1 MESEDHDVG
10 FVPSLGEVSL
20 HGGYVQQL
28 EVSCKAEKFPTPS
41 GMNRTHFLRF
51 TADALA
57 HALFTTGRA
66 PGDTA
71 DHGWSSVFEWLHRV
85 ALMPACLRRRP
96 DGRIARTD
104 LARELDR
111 SEKVALS
118 YAVGQATTG
127 IFATQLL
134 DVRFLMHV
142 DRYGG
147 SYQLVVPPKTKSRPD
162 LFGQRRN
169 GGWVVAEAKG
179 RSTPIDTDLKNRMRL
194 QNRMIR
200 SVAGVPPEI
209 AYGCC
214 AYFAKATNGEEW
226 LRMYAVDPLENEPE
240 AIDFRVSSP
249 TASSPPTTHPSSP
262 PSRRVSRSVTPSP
275 TTSQPRSGPLGFG
288 CPYFD
293 PLPSGYGRLKAAGCP
308 GCGAKCST
316 CYRAQPNGRSLQAA
330 SPTERAWP
338 RSGKTHSRRA
348 TGAEST
354 SAGDARSAGSAAGT
368 GTPVRRAWC
377 RAGHGC
383 IRDPQEGP

>member
-10 FVPSLGEVSL
+10 FVSSLGEVSL

-71 DHGWSSVFEWLHRV
+71 DHGWTSVFEWLHRV
-85 ALMPACLRRRP
+85 ALMPAYLRRRP

-118 YAVGQATTG
+118 YAVGQAMTG

-179 RSTPIDTDLKNRMRL
+179 RSTPIDTDLKNKMRL
-194 QNRMIR
+194 QKRMIR

-214 AYFAKATNGEEW
+214 AYFAKGTNGEEW

-249 TASSPPTTHPSSP
+249 DHFIAAYYAPFLAAIKAGEQVRDAESDYLTASFGPFGI
-262 PSRRVSRSVTPSP
+262 RVSILRSVAERVRAAQGGRMPGLWSEV
-275 TTSQPRSGPLGFG
+275 L
-288 CPYFD
+288 D
-293 PLPSGYGRLKAAGCP
+293 LLP
-308 GCGAKCST
+308 
-316 CYRAQPNGRSLQAA
+316 
-330 SPTERAWP
+330 
-338 RSGKTHSRRA
+338 
-348 TGAEST
+348 
-354 SAGDARSAGSAAGT
+354 GSAEWEIAPGRFADGT
-368 GTPVRRAWC
+368 GVATTW
-377 RAGHGC
+377 
-383 IRDPQEGP
+383 EGALAQGDWGGVDERW

>member
-1 MESEDHDVG
+1 MQLNQ
-10 FVPSLGEVSL
+10 FVVPYQAVS
-20 HGGYVQQL
+20 
-28 EVSCKAEKFPTPS
+28 FPIPP
-41 GMNRTHFLRF
+41 GLNGTHRLVF

-66 PGDTA
+66 PGNTA
-71 DHGWSSVFEWLHRV
+71 NHGWASVFEWLHRV
-85 ALMPACLRRRP
+85 ALMPAYLRRRP
-96 DGRIARTD
+96 DGRIARSD

-118 YAVGQATTG
+118 YAVGQAMTG

-179 RSTPIDTDLKNRMRL
+179 RSSPIDANLKSKMRS
-194 QNRMIR
+194 QKRMIR

-214 AYFAKATNGEEW
+214 AYFEKATNGAEW
-226 LRMYAVDPLENEPE
+226 LRMYSVDPEENEPE

-249 TASSPPTTHPSSP
+249 DQFIAAYYAPFLTALKAGEPVSDSASDYLTASFGPFGI
-262 PSRRVSRSVTPSP
+262 RVSLLRSVAE
-275 TTSQPRSGPLGFG
+275 RV
-288 CPYFD
+288 
-293 PLPSGYGRLKAAGCP
+293 
-308 GCGAKCST
+308 
-316 CYRAQPNGRSLQAA
+316 QAA
-330 SPTERAWP
+330 QGGLMRGLRDDVLDLLPDA
-338 RSGKTHSRRA
+338 
-348 TGAEST
+348 AEWEMT
-354 SAGDARSAGSAAGT
+354 PGHFADGT
-368 GTPVRRAWC
+368 GLVTKWTDAFAQHDWGGVDERW
-377 RAGHGC
+377 
-383 IRDPQEGP
+383 